1 MGQILIRNL
10 PDDIIAT
17 YKEKARLAG
26 TSLEQYL
33 RDLIEANAPFTS
45 EEALALSQK
54 FLDKSGG
61 PHRSL
66 TKDDIREG
74 LE

>member
-1 MGQILIRNL
+1 VGQILIRNL

-33 RDLIEANAPFTS
+33 RDLMQRHAPFTPRERAAFADEIRAMS
-45 EEALALSQK
+45 SLSQ
-54 FLDKSGG
+54 
-61 PHRSL
+61 PL
-66 TKDDIREG
+66 TKDEIREG